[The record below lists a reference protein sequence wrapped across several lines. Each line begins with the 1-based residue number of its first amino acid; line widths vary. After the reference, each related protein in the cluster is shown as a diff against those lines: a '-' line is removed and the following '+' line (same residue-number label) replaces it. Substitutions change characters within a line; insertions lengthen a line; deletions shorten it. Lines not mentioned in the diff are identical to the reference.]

1 MSELAHPAL
10 GPTAAYPEQAV
21 DRPGLLDR
29 IAEGLAAPLARRF
42 AAHRAAGTDIAAA
55 VRRFAGEAQKLA
67 DRDIVRTAQT
77 LGIALRRDG
86 FQASLVAQSFALV
99 REIAGR
105 TVGMR
110 HFDSQLRGGWIM
122 LNGMIAEMDTGE
134 GKTLAATLPA
144 CTAALAG
151 LPVHIITVNDYL
163 TERDAE
169 SMGPVYKALGL
180 TVGAVVNGMEPA
192 ARRAAYGADV
202 TYCTNKELTFDYLRD
217 RIALGAQVNRI
228 QLSIERVAGGRGRS
242 RQLVLRGLFFGI
254 VDEADS
260 VLVDEARTP
269 LIISARSDK
278 GPEREMYETALAL
291 AGRMVA
297 GQHYVIEGGE
307 RHVRVTPQGR
317 KALAAVADTLPVA
330 FHGARRREELVS
342 QALVATHVFKR
353 DAQYIVRDE
362 KVQIIDESTGRILP
376 DRSWEQGL
384 HQMVEAKEGVPLTNQ
399 QSSVARMTYQRF
411 FRRYLRLAG
420 MTGTAREIAAELWS
434 VYRLPVARV
443 APNRPLVRK
452 GLGARIYPTAAK
464 KWQAVV
470 ARAREVTA
478 TGRPI
483 LVGTRSVD
491 ASEALSRWLTEQGL
505 EHQLLNARQ
514 DKQEAEIVAQAGQRG
529 RITVATNMAGR
540 GTDIRLGKGVEELG
554 GLHVIATELHESRRI
569 DRQLYGRCG
578 RQGDPGTYEVLVS
591 LEDELSRLYLG
602 RLPAALARRALRAGP
617 RSGLA
622 RRIVRYAQW
631 RAERGNAAIRR
642 ELLAM
647 DEQLGDLLAFAGKG
661 E

>member
-1 MSELAHPAL
+1 
-10 GPTAAYPEQAV
+10 
-21 DRPGLLDR
+21 
-29 IAEGLAAPLARRF
+29 
-42 AAHRAAGTDIAAA
+42 
-55 VRRFAGEAQKLA
+55 
-67 DRDIVRTAQT
+67 
-77 LGIALRRDG
+77 
-86 FQASLVAQSFALV
+86 
-99 REIAGR
+99 
-105 TVGMR
+105 
-110 HFDSQLRGGWIM
+110 
-122 LNGMIAEMDTGE
+122 
-134 GKTLAATLPA
+134 
-144 CTAALAG
+144 
-151 LPVHIITVNDYL
+151 
-163 TERDAE
+163 
-169 SMGPVYKALGL
+169 
-180 TVGAVVNGMEPA
+180 
-192 ARRAAYGADV
+192 
-202 TYCTNKELTFDYLRD
+202 
-217 RIALGAQVNRI
+217 
-228 QLSIERVAGGRGRS
+228 
-242 RQLVLRGLFFGI
+242 
-254 VDEADS
+254 
-260 VLVDEARTP
+260 
-269 LIISARSDK
+269 
-278 GPEREMYETALAL
+278 
-291 AGRMVA
+291 
-297 GQHYVIEGGE
+297 
-307 RHVRVTPQGR
+307 
-317 KALAAVADTLPVA
+317 
-330 FHGARRREELVS
+330 
-342 QALVATHVFKR
+342 
-353 DAQYIVRDE
+353 
-362 KVQIIDESTGRILP
+362 
-376 DRSWEQGL
+376 
-384 HQMVEAKEGVPLTNQ
+384 
-399 QSSVARMTYQRF
+399 
-411 FRRYLRLAG
+411 

-591 LEDELSRLYLG
+591 LEDELPRLYLG
-602 RLPAALARRALRAGP
+602 LLPAALARRALRAGP
-617 RSGLA
+617 PSRLA